1 MTILLQQHKN
11 WSYHW

>member
-11 WSYHW
+11 WSYH